1 MPIKGNMHIS
11 YLFLNDA
18 IYFALTRDSNFC
30 MLEIP
35 SNEKH
40 KSLSR
45 EKTLS
50 LNEAAALVALKI
62 LLFIFLV
69 KTKRRIYL

>member
-11 YLFLNDA
+11 FFLNAA

-69 KTKRRIYL
+69 KT